1 MADRLMLDNLIYP
14 LFVRPGKGLREEIS
28 SMPGVY
34 RFSPDKLIEE
44 GRELQDLGIKKIL
57 LFGTMEEKDISGS
70 MAYKDDNVVAKAVAT
85 LKKHFPEFVIMTDI
99 CLCAYTTYGHCGIL
113 KSETPMSIDKE
124 PTLSVLAKI
133 ALMHANA
140 GADYV
145 APSAMAKDQVRVI
158 RSALNAKGYED
169 TKIMGY
175 SAKFA
180 SGFYGPFRDAADS
193 APQFGNREQYQLSY
207 HDRERALAE
216 IEDDISEGADIV
228 MIKPALAY
236 LDIIREAKIKF
247 GHHLAAYNV
256 SGEYA
261 MVKAAAQSGY
271 CDEKSM
277 VFEIMA
283 SIQRAGADIIITYH
297 ARDIAAWLKE
307 EERADGKK
315 TRT

>member
-1 MADRLMLDNLIYP
+1 MADRLMIDNLIYP
-14 LFVRPGKGLREEIS
+14 LFVRPGNGLQEEIS
-28 SMPGVY
+28 SMPGIY
-34 RFSPDKLIEE
+34 RFSPEGLVEE
-44 GRELQDLGIKKIL
+44 GRKLQDLGIKKVL

-70 MAYKDDNVVAKAVAT
+70 TAYKNGNVVAKAVAT
-85 LKKHFPEFVIMTDI
+85 LKKHFPELVIITDI
-99 CLCAYTTYGHCGIL
+99 CLCAYTTHGHCGIL
-113 KSETPMSIDKE
+113 KSETPVSIDKE
-124 PTLSVLAKI
+124 PTLLALAKM
-133 ALMHANA
+133 ALMHADA

-158 RSALNAKGYED
+158 RSELNAKGHKD
-169 TKIMGY
+169 VKIMGY

-180 SGFYGPFRDAADS
+180 SGFYGPFRDAANS
-193 APQFGNREQYQLSY
+193 TPQFGNRRQYQLGY
-207 HDRERALAE
+207 YDRERALTE

-236 LDIIREAKIKF
+236 LDIIREAKIRF
-247 GHHLAAYNV
+247 GHCLAAYNV

-283 SIQRAGADIIITYH
+283 SIQRAGADIVITYH
-297 ARDIAAWLKE
+297 ARDIARWLKE

-315 TRT
+315 IRT